1 MISYRLLFCILLW
14 VPILTYA
21 ASPVWKIV
29 PNESNIT
36 FTAIQNNAPVGGQF
50 KTFSGTIQ
58 FDPNDLKGSMLKIVV
73 DLNSVT
79 TAYKEVGDTLKTE
92 PWFDIKV
99 FPNATFSANQ
109 FEKTGNNT
117 YQAKGTL
124 SLRDKSLPVMLTFT
138 LDEYTDTKA
147 HAKGSTT
154 LSRTAFGVGQGDWA
168 KTSEIKDDVKVDF
181 VVFAV
186 K

>member
-1 MISYRLLFCILLW
+1 MISYRLLFYTLLW
-14 VPILTYA
+14 VPILSF
-21 ASPVWKIV
+21 ASPPIWKIV
-29 PNESNIT
+29 SKDSNIT
-36 FTAIQNNAPVGGQF
+36 FTAIQNNAPVSGQF
-50 KTFSGTIQ
+50 KTFNGTIQ
-58 FDPNDLKGSMLKIVV
+58 FDPNDLKRSNVKIVV

-79 TAYKEVGDTLKTE
+79 TAYKEVGDTLKTSS
-92 PWFDIKV
+92 WFDVKL

-109 FEKTGNNT
+109 FEKIGTNT

-124 SLRDKSLPVMLTFT
+124 NLRDKSLPVILTFI
-138 LDEYTDTKA
+138 LDEYDTTKA
-147 HAKGSTT
+147 HVKGFTT

-181 VVFAV
+181 VVSGV